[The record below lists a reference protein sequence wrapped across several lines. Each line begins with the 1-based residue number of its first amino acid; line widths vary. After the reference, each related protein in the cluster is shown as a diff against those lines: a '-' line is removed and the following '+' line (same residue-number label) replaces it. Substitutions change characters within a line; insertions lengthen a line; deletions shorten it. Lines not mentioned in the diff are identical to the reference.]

1 MGCVDCDCNY
11 LRVFFEMVEENNDGG
26 NGGVC
31 NCVVFGMGEE
41 NYFDV
46 RDFFG
51 DVREGFLIMVK
62 EGVYDV
68 NGDDVIELV
77 CIDYEG

>member
-26 NGGVC
+26 N
-31 NCVVFGMGEE
+31 CVVFGMGEE

-51 DVREGFLIMVK
+51 DVGEGFLIMVK